1 MDITAIAV
9 VFIIFGLPVAA
20 MLAALALLLT
30 WSLRRR
36 ELEVRELEA
45 RAVLARAE
53 QLPDWLDKRDPDAL
67 AEYKL
72 AQRELDRVAA
82 RAALAR
88 SGA

>member
-9 VFIIFGLPVAA
+9 VFIIFGLPIIAGMA
-20 MLAALALLLT
+20 SLALLLT
-30 WSLRRR
+30 WNLRRR
-36 ELEVRELEA
+36 ELEVRALEA
-45 RAVLARAE
+45 QAALASAE
-53 QLPDWLDKRDPDAL
+53 QLPAWLDRRDPDAV

-88 SGA
+88 G